1 MKIDSERFEELV
13 QKAWDNIPEE
23 FKKKIETVTI
33 TVQDRPT
40 SEQMRSLGLGRNDLL
55 LGLYSGV
62 PMGQRSVWQTLRFP
76 DRIILFQDHIEQ
88 VCRNEFE
95 VEEKV
100 EEVLIHEIAHYFGMS
115 DEEIYALMGR

>member
-1 MKIDSERFEELV
+1 MDRDKFEQLV
-13 QKAWDNIPEE
+13 EKAWDNIPQH
-23 FKKKIETVTI
+23 FKDKIDNVAI

-40 SEQMRSLGLGRNDLL
+40 ASQMRSVGLTRHSLL

-76 DRIILFQDHIEQ
+76 DRIILFQDHIER
-88 VCRNEFE
+88 VCRNDSEIE
-95 VEEKV
+95 AKV

>member
-1 MKIDSERFEELV
+1 MRIDSERFEELV
-13 QKAWDNIPEE
+13 QKAWDNIPEK
-23 FKKKIETVTI
+23 FKKKIDNVTI

-40 SEQMRSLGLGRNDLL
+40 GEQMRSLGLGRNDLL

-76 DRIILFQDHIEQ
+76 DRIILFQHHIEQ

-115 DEEIYALMGR
+115 DEEIYTLMGR

>member
-13 QKAWDNIPEE
+13 QKAWNNIPEE

>member
-13 QKAWDNIPEE
+13 QKAWDNVPDK
-23 FKKKIETVTI
+23 FKNKIDNVTI

-95 VEEKV
+95 VEERV